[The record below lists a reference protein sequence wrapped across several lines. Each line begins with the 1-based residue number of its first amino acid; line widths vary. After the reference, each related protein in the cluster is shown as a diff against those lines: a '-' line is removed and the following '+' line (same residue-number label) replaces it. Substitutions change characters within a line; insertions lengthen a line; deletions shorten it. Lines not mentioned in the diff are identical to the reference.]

1 MISFERELSTAW
13 MDAHYPSPSE
23 PEQLPEP
30 VQVAQAGGAAFGVF
44 PAMKSKASR
53 TGEISEV
60 AKMAPADIAAGAGKG
75 LITGGIGTPGDLES
89 LIRGVRSIFTR
100 TGDVTKVDAFLS
112 GLEEQTIL
120 PTSSDVS
127 RWLDENIG
135 PVVPPAA
142 PMAKERA
149 GVAEAGQLA
158 GELVSGPGTLVKG
171 GKAAAKTAAATGKFV
186 KPKVGEMLDAYMRRS
201 GMQLELT
208 AYHGTPHRFA
218 PEEGAPL
225 GRFRSEK
232 IGTGEGAQAF
242 GHGLYFAESP
252 GVAKGYRQS
261 LTEKIPVV
269 FDGKSYGDSPR
280 DQTRL
285 MNDLR
290 AWATN
295 NKRDPDVYEMAGDW
309 LVGQNGDAY
318 LALKLATPDLGFG
331 PEHLKAIKEL
341 SPLIPK
347 VDATGSLYTVDIPD
361 EMVGKMLDWDKPL
374 SQQSKNVRDA
384 IKKANPGL
392 FQSGKYS
399 DRLSSASAIQ
409 SRYPGR
415 VISDLFEQAN
425 ASAPAQRYG
434 KPADDMYGIDYW
446 ALALRVS
453 EGDPAKASQFMREA
467 GIPGIR
473 YLDAG
478 SRDGG
483 AGTRNIVVFPGGE
496 NQIKIIKAE

>member
-75 LITGGIGTPGDLES
+75 LITGGVGTPGDLES

-142 PMAKERA
+142 PMASERA
-149 GVAEAGQLA
+149 GLAGAGQFA

-208 AYHGTPHRFA
+208 AYHGTPHRFP

-252 GVAKGYRQS
+252 DVARGYRNVLADTLAVS
-261 LTEKIPVV
+261 
-269 FDGKSYGDSPR
+269 
-280 DQTRL
+280 
-285 MNDLR
+285 
-290 AWATN
+290 
-295 NKRDPDVYEMAGDW
+295 
-309 LVGQNGDAY
+309 GDATT
-318 LALKLATPDLGFG
+318 LEKRAGQMALTFGDGTKEGAIRWLGKFEGKGASHTAPALTPELIKSV
-331 PEHLKAIKEL
+331 KAKFEAGTF
-341 SPLIPK
+341 K
-347 VDATGSLYTVDIPD
+347 QGGSLYTVDIPD

-374 SQQSKNVRDA
+374 GQQAPEVREAIKAASESPMLRHLSKSIFSDDVNVR
-384 IKKANPGL
+384 GL
-392 FQSGKYS
+392 L
-399 DRLSSASAIQ
+399 DRLSLAW
-409 SRYPGR
+409 RR
-415 VISDLFEQAN
+415 D
-425 ASAPAQRYG
+425 YG
-434 KPADDMYGIDYW
+434 SGGEPQVVEV
-446 ALALRVS
+446 LR
-453 EGDPAKASQFMREA
+453 QA

-478 SRDGG
+478 SRGG
-483 AGTRNIVVFPGGE
+483 ADGTRNIVVFPGGE